1 MEGEDVEQVR
11 QKLLGDFGST
21 VFTTTAPKTRPVRGP
36 YGEATIEIKPG
47 AQPVKQRPFHIQG
60 ERREAML
67 RIVDQLVKDG
77 KLEEGISA

>member
-11 QKLLGDFGST
+11 QKLLSDFAST
-21 VFTTTAPKTRPVRGP
+21 VFTTKAPKTRPVRGP

-67 RIVDQLVKDG
+67 RMVEQFVKDG
-77 KLEEGISA
+77 KLEE